1 MLRSCF
7 VVVCALALTAC
18 ASENADNGGA
28 ETDTGEMDSSGGG
41 QGTGDG
47 DGSDADDD
55 NGADGGDGS
64 EGGSTDDDDGDGSDA
79 PASCDEIELASLDDD
94 PDQGY
99 IDVTEFCLEL
109 INGYRAKQGLEPYTA
124 HADGVCCSAQE
135 AHQAWLNDTHHNG
148 DYCDWTAQGAAGG
161 GRNPNG
167 TARASMEWVPRLFYQ
182 EMGDTFEESGGH
194 YQAMMRPEPR
204 PIACGWYGADRDN
217 HRVVVNYW

>member
-1 MLRSCF
+1 MD
-7 VVVCALALTAC
+7 
-18 ASENADNGGA
+18 ADGDDGG
-28 ETDTGEMDSSGGG
+28 EDGG
-41 QGTGDG
+41 QDG
-47 DGSDADDD
+47 
-55 NGADGGDGS
+55 GADGGGDG
-64 EGGSTDDDDGDGSDA
+64 GGDVGDDGGDDGSDV
-79 PASCDEIELASLDDD
+79 PATCGEIELAPLDDD

-109 INGYRAKQGLEPYTA
+109 INEYRAMEGLEPYTM

-148 DYCDWTAQGAAGG
+148 DYCDWVAQGAAGG

-167 TARASMEWVPRLFYQ
+167 TARASMEWVPKLFYQ

-204 PIACGWYGADRDN
+204 GIACGWYGADRDN